1 MIKIVNYKNE
11 NTVYFLPSIVDDC
24 LSSYCPTKKSC
35 FSITHSDKTPPIK
48 SVILSN
54 IYAYLQKDGLY
65 KSEDAIEDPEKA
77 SKEQLQF
84 FTDIELCVFGVFN
97 WSRIANNP
105 PPVSYININ
114 ELKHMIYKEN
124 KFTFK
129 MSYFKNKLNKIKL
142 NVLNDKLSDEMG
154 KLLSQIDES
163 VKVNTTLDTTK
174 IKFIDDR
181 FKQIDTI
188 NATTAIGTI
197 EFIDNISK
205 LNSISNSCFSLS
217 KTTEQNEY
225 GYIYKNVNNIK

>member
-1 MIKIVNYKNE
+1 M
-11 NTVYFLPSIVDDC
+11 
-24 LSSYCPTKKSC
+24 
-35 FSITHSDKTPPIK
+35 SD
-48 SVILSN
+48 
-54 IYAYLQKDGLY
+54 
-65 KSEDAIEDPEKA
+65 
-77 SKEQLQF
+77 
-84 FTDIELCVFGVFN
+84 
-97 WSRIANNP
+97 
-105 PPVSYININ
+105 
-114 ELKHMIYKEN
+114 
-124 KFTFK
+124 
-129 MSYFKNKLNKIKL
+129 FKNKLNKIKL
-142 NVLNDKLSDEMG
+142 NVLNDKLSEEMG

-197 EFIDNISK
+197 EFIDDISK